1 MNNPASPQRP
11 INSRTLTPSV
21 EATPVVDGSSAG
33 VRVQF
38 PELHKLSEWAARK
51 VISVC
56 HIVPADMWAGAEV
69 QIATLLAALS
79 QEPTLSICAIALG
92 DGRVVTELRNCGIE
106 TTVIRHPNR
115 RFVGCFREAAAFLW
129 QRKVQILHS
138 HKSKDNVLAFLL
150 AKCLR
155 IPHTV
160 RTSHG
165 LPEPATLKDRLVYAA
180 DRKTA
185 ALASRLIAVS
195 ADLRSHLSREI
206 PSSKI
211 DVIRN
216 AVDLREVKS
225 PLSKVEAKR
234 RLGISP
240 DAFVIGTA
248 ARLMPVKR
256 LDLFLSAAELVSK
269 QVSNLAVVIA
279 GEGRERASLEAQV
292 SGTSLEKQV
301 HFLGHRHDIY
311 DVLRAMDL
319 LLITS
324 DHEGLPTVLLEA
336 MALGIP
342 IVSRR
347 VGGIPEVVDHAVNG
361 LLVDSNRPAEIAEA
375 ALQVLSDAS
384 LYADLTLAGWQTV
397 IKGYSAG
404 ASAAQVT
411 RVYQT
416 LAQQ

>member
-1 MNNPASPQRP
+1 M
-11 INSRTLTPSV
+11 
-21 EATPVVDGSSAG
+21 
-33 VRVQF
+33 
-38 PELHKLSEWAARK
+38 
-51 VISVC
+51 
-56 HIVPADMWAGAEV
+56 
-69 QIATLLAALS
+69 
-79 QEPTLSICAIALG
+79 
-92 DGRVVTELRNCGIE
+92 
-106 TTVIRHPNR
+106 
-115 RFVGCFREAAAFLW
+115 
-129 QRKVQILHS
+129 
-138 HKSKDNVLAFLL
+138 
-150 AKCLR
+150 
-155 IPHTV
+155 
-160 RTSHG
+160 
-165 LPEPATLKDRLVYAA
+165 
-180 DRKTA
+180 
-185 ALASRLIAVS
+185 S

-225 PLSKVEAKR
+225 PLSKLEAKR

-248 ARLMPVKR
+248 ARLVPVKR